1 MISTLNDSLDP
12 SAAEMVLDSQPEDA
26 VGMKRALPPGTLL
39 DHYRIQRVL
48 SVSGL
53 SAVYLAKDE
62 VADLWVA
69 IKEYLPTNLVEQ
81 SISSRAVLR
90 GAAHATAF
98 KRGKFAFLSESRA
111 LASCDHPSLLRVNR
125 ILNLQG
131 TVYRVMP
138 CYQGRVLQ
146 SVRQEAAQASDE
158 ASLRWLLEGVLGAL
172 EVLHEHEY
180 VHGAISPDNI
190 LLLADDRPLLMD
202 FSAVRRAVVSPETQR
217 LMALLA
223 PSYQA
228 AEQVQPRSPEGVPG
242 PWSDVYSVGA
252 VLYFC
257 IAGELPPRG
266 RREPIA
272 AVAHR
277 LQVRQPSLRYSEALL
292 GAIDAALQE
301 NIQDRPQS
309 VAEFRRL
316 MEATP
321 SHQGGPSVRPD
332 DELASAQDQAADQPA
347 ETLAGESEPPLPEG
361 SAVLLA
367 DVGSVVADQPAEGG
381 HDDIRFGLRP
391 ARLTELRNG
400 LRRLQLKS
408 RALICAIAAC
418 VLGGAGFVAWKVNEQ
433 RQAEQLL
440 ADMGAVA
447 LAAFPG
453 NPLRPYSLEPG
464 QTEEDLLSEKL
475 RPEPPLILPLQEVE
489 AAQVKA
495 ELGKE
500 PSGGDDIRVVPSE
513 GPRPGS
519 EKSPILRPAPIAK
532 EPATPIE
539 VCAPRTNFS
548 LYQCMKTQCERARW
562 SRHLQCQRLRDTDE
576 VIR

>member
-1 MISTLNDSLDP
+1 MIFTPNDSLDS
-12 SAAEMVLDSQPEDA
+12 SAAEMVLDSQPGDA
-26 VGMKRALPPGTLL
+26 VGMGHALPPGTLL
-39 DHYRIQRVL
+39 DHYRVQRVL

-53 SAVYLAKDE
+53 SAVYSAKDE
-62 VADLWVA
+62 VTDLWVV

-81 SISSRAVLR
+81 SASSRAVLR
-90 GAAHATAF
+90 GAAHASAF

-111 LASCDHPSLLRVNR
+111 LAGCDHPSLLKVNR
-125 ILNLQG
+125 LLALQG

-146 SVRQEAAQASDE
+146 SVRQEAAQAPGE
-158 ASLRWLLEGVLGAL
+158 ASLRGLLEGVLGAL
-172 EVLHEHEY
+172 EALHEQEY

-217 LMALLA
+217 LMALLE

-228 AEQVQPRSPEGVPG
+228 AEQMQSRSPEGVPG

-257 IAGELPPRG
+257 MAGELPQRG

-277 LQVRQPSLRYSEALL
+277 LQVRQPGLRYSEALL

-301 NIQDRPQS
+301 NLQDRPQS

-316 MEATP
+316 LEASP
-321 SHQGGPSVRPD
+321 SHRGIPSVRPD
-332 DELASAQDQAADQPA
+332 DELASARDQAAERPA
-347 ETLAGESEPPLPEG
+347 ETAASESEPPLPEG
-361 SAVLLA
+361 SAALWA
-367 DVGSVVADQPAEGG
+367 DVRSLVADQAAEGG
-381 HDDIRFGLRP
+381 HDDIRSRLR
-391 ARLTELRNG
+391 AVRLTEPRVE
-400 LRRLQLKS
+400 LRRFQLKS

-418 VLGGAGFVAWKVNEQ
+418 MLGGAGFVAWKVNEQ

-440 ADMGAVA
+440 AEVGAAALVA
-447 LAAFPG
+447 SPG
-453 NPLRPYSLEPG
+453 NPLRSYSLESG
-464 QTEEDLLSEKL
+464 QTEEELLNESF
-475 RPEPPLILPLQEVE
+475 RPEPPLILPLEE
-489 AAQVKA
+489 AAAAQAKA
-495 ELGKE
+495 ELGRE
-500 PSGGDDIRVVPSE
+500 PSGGGVIRVVANE
-513 GPRPGS
+513 GPRPGRA
-519 EKSPILRPAPIAK
+519 KSPILRPAPIAK

-539 VCAPRTNFS
+539 FCAPRTNFA

-562 SRHLQCQRLRDTDE
+562 SRHLQCQRLHDTDE